1 MSSLTTP
8 VPCYSTSEVSEAL
21 KQHFGLE
28 GTFEPL
34 PSERDLNLKLTSPNG
49 TCHIVK
55 ITNAGE
61 DPQRLDLQIQ
71 LLKHLER
78 VDPELPLPSLIS
90 SLSGDSAVR
99 INRGPQSQPEQEN
112 TLRVVSYL
120 PGIPLAEAD
129 KTPQTLEGLGR
140 LLGRL
145 DRALRAFGHPA
156 AHDAFDWDLREALR
170 SRDRLTAIPDPAQ
183 RKLVAFYLDRFE
195 EKVLPHLASL
205 RSGVIHN
212 DANDWN
218 ILVDDDGRVSG
229 LIDLGDATYSVVI
242 AELAI
247 ACAYAMLEQ
256 NSSLEAA
263 AAVIRGYHAEHPLE
277 EIELDLLFD
286 LIIGR
291 LCTSVTLSASRRDRI
306 ADEPYLAVSERPA
319 WALLE
324 NLRDVDPMI
333 ARAIFRRACDY
344 DAVPGASNVVAWIAQ
359 NRRKLAPVTT
369 PRAAMQVKKVLEAS
383 DPEDP
388 FTKAMSTT
396 DIGLAERIWNQVKS
410 EQPFD
415 LGIGLWG
422 ERRVVYTVEMFD
434 SKLCRGDRRDVHLG
448 LDLFAPA
455 GTAIMTPLDAEVV
468 DCRIIPDHQDYGGVV
483 LLKHE
488 PEPGLVFH
496 TLWGHQAH
504 APVKALTIGQRLSKG
519 EAFIAL
525 GAPDENGGWIPH
537 LHLQIIT
544 HDVTDARD
552 VPGAGEARFM
562 DVWSQFYPDPSTLAG
577 LPPETFRRSGR
588 PAEELLA
595 QRRNRLGHNLSI
607 SYKDKPLKIVRGD
620 DVWLI
625 DDHGRAYLDCYNNVA
640 HLGHAHPRI
649 VEALSEQAARLNTNT
664 RYLQDGLIDYAE
676 RLTSTL
682 PDPLSVCY
690 FVCSGSEANDLALR
704 MARAHTGQQDVIV
717 VDWAYHGHLAP
728 LIDISPYK
736 YKRKGGQG
744 KPPHVHEVPLPETY
758 RAPTEWPRNELGMR
772 YAEPIRAIGQMLA
785 CRGSGPAAFIAET
798 IPSVGGQV
806 FLPEGYLSTAYA
818 HAREAGAICIADEV
832 QVGFGRNGKHMWAF
846 QGHGVVPDIVTMGKP
861 IGNGHPMAA
870 LVTTPEIA
878 ASFDSGMEY
887 FNTFGGNTVSCAV
900 GLAVLETLEEE
911 KLLENAR
918 AIGEYLLAGFN
929 ELQQN
934 YDAIGDV
941 RGEGLF
947 FGLDIVQDRTSKLHD
962 SETARRIVDCMK
974 ARGVLAGT
982 DGPYDNV
989 IKMRPAMTFTQE
1001 HADLLLEVLGQ
1012 ALRDVLG

>member
-8 VPCYSTSEVSEAL
+8 APCYSTSEVAVAL
-21 KQHFGLE
+21 KQHFDLCGELQA
-28 GTFEPL
+28 L
-34 PSERDLNLKLTSPNG
+34 PSERDQNFELRG
-49 TCHIVK
+49 RDGRRHIVK
-55 ITNAGE
+55 IANAGE
-61 DPQRLDLQIQ
+61 DPRRLELQIE
-71 LLKHLER
+71 LLRHLEK
-78 VDPELPLPSLIS
+78 VDPTLPLPSLIPT
-90 SLSGDSAVR
+90 LDGHTSAT
-99 INRGPQSQPEQEN
+99 INAGQADRPECAN
-112 TLRVVSYL
+112 ALRVVSYL
-120 PGIPLAEAD
+120 HGTPLAEVD
-129 KTPQTLEGLGR
+129 KRPHTLEDLGR

-156 AHDAFDWDLREALR
+156 AHAPFDWDLRENLR
-170 SRDRLTAIPDPAQ
+170 SRDRLSAIDDAAQ
-183 RKLVAFYLDRFE
+183 RQLVASYLERFE
-195 EKVLPHLASL
+195 AEVMPHLGKL
-205 RSGVIHN
+205 RSGIIHN

-218 ILVDDDGRVSG
+218 ILVDDDGQISG
-229 LIDLGDATYSVVI
+229 LIDLGDATYSIVV

-256 NSSLEAA
+256 DSPLEAA
-263 AAVIRGYHAEHPLE
+263 TAVIRGYHATHPLE
-277 EIELDLLFD
+277 EIEIDLLFD

-291 LCTSVTLSASRRDRI
+291 LCTSVTLSASRRDRV
-306 ADEPYLAVSERPA
+306 AEEPYLAVSERPA

-324 NLRDVDPMI
+324 DLQQVDPLI
-333 ARAIFRRACDY
+333 ARAIFRRACGF
-344 DAVPGASNVVAWIAQ
+344 DAVPGASAVIDWIAE
-359 NRRKLAPVTT
+359 NPHRLAPVMK
-369 PRAAMQVKKVLEAS
+369 PSAAMQAKRVLEVN

-396 DIGLAERIWNQVKS
+396 DIDLAERIWDEVKS
-410 EQPFD
+410 QQPFD

-422 ERRVVYTVEMFD
+422 ERRVVYTVEMFE
-434 SKLCRGDRRDVHLG
+434 SKLRRGDRRDVHLG

-455 GTAIMTPLDAEVV
+455 GTPVMTPLEAEVV
-468 DCRIIPDHQDYGGVV
+468 DCRIIPGHQDYGGVV

-504 APVKALTIGQRLSKG
+504 APVKALTVGQKLAKG
-519 EAFIAL
+519 EAFIEL

-537 LHLQIIT
+537 LHLQIVT
-544 HDVTDARD
+544 HAVTDAREI
-552 VPGAGEARFM
+552 PGAGEARFM

-588 PAEELLA
+588 TADELLI
-595 QRRNRLGHNLSI
+595 RRREKLGRNLSI
-607 SYKDKPLKIVRGD
+607 SYKSNPLKIVRGE

-640 HLGHAHPRI
+640 HLGHAHPR
-649 VEALSEQAARLNTNT
+649 VVAALTKQAARLNTNT

-676 RLTSTL
+676 RLTSSL

-704 MARAHTGQQDVIV
+704 MAQAHTGQKDIIV

-736 YKRKGGQG
+736 YKRTGGQG
-744 KPPHVHEVPLPETY
+744 RPEHVHEVPLPESY
-758 RAPTEWPRNELGMR
+758 RAPTEWPREELGRR
-772 YAEPIRAIGQMLA
+772 YAEPVRSVGQMLA
-785 CRGSGPAAFIAET
+785 CRGTGPAAFIAET

-806 FLPEGYLSTAYA
+806 FLPEGYLSTAYT
-818 HAREAGAICIADEV
+818 HAREAGAVCIADEV
-832 QVGFGRNGKHMWAF
+832 QVGFGRNGRHMWAF

-887 FNTFGGNTVSCAV
+887 FNTFGGNSVSCAV
-900 GLAVLETLEEE
+900 GLAVLETLEDED
-911 KLLENAR
+911 LLENAR
-918 AIGEYLLAGFN
+918 VVGDYLLAGFRA
-929 ELQQN
+929 LQQR

-947 FGLDIVQDRTSKLHD
+947 FGLDIVSDRRSKAHD
-962 SETARRIVDCMK
+962 GETAGRIVERMK
-974 ARGVLAGT
+974 AHGVLAGT

-989 IKMRPAMTFTQE
+989 IKMRPAMTFSRE

-1012 ALRDVLG
+1012 ALDEVLG

>member
-8 VPCYSTSEVSEAL
+8 VPCYSISEVAEAV

-28 GTFEPL
+28 GAFEPL
-34 PSERDLNLKLTSPNG
+34 PSERDQNFKLSNPDG
-49 TCHIVK
+49 QRHIVK
-55 ITNAGE
+55 IANAGE
-61 DPQRLDLQIQ
+61 DPQRLDLQIE
-71 LLKHLER
+71 LLEHLAR
-78 VDPELPLPSLIS
+78 VDPNLPLPGLIPT
-90 SLSGDSAVR
+90 LSGNASAIIR
-99 INRGPQSQPEQEN
+99 SLGESRPASEN
-112 TLRVVSYL
+112 MLRVVSYL
-120 PGIPLAEAD
+120 PGTPLAEMA
-129 KTPQTLEGLGR
+129 KQPQTLEDLGR
-140 LLGRL
+140 ILGRL
-145 DRALRAFGHPA
+145 DAALRAFGHPA
-156 AHDAFDWDLREALR
+156 AHNDFDWDLRQALR
-170 SRDRLTAIPDPAQ
+170 SRARLPAIINEAQ
-183 RKLVAFYLDRFE
+183 CQMVATYLDRFE
-195 EKVLPHLASL
+195 ADILPHLSHL

-218 ILVDDDGRVSG
+218 VLIDPEGRVSG
-229 LIDLGDATYSVVI
+229 LIDLGDATYSILV

-247 ACAYAMLEQ
+247 ACTYAMLDQ
-256 NSSLEAA
+256 DSPLEAA
-263 AAVIRGYHAEHPLE
+263 AHVVRGYHSAYPLE

-291 LCTSVTLSASRRDRI
+291 LCTSVTLSASRRDRV
-306 ADEPYLAVSERPA
+306 ADEPYLAVSEQPA

-324 NLRDVDPMI
+324 MLRDIDPLI
-333 ARAIFRRACDY
+333 ARGIFRRACGF
-344 DAVPGASNVVAWIAQ
+344 DAVPGASAVTDWITR
-359 NRRKLAPVTT
+359 NRSHLAPVTT
-369 PRAAMQVKKVLEAS
+369 PRASMQVKRVLEVS

-388 FTKAMSTT
+388 FTRAMSTT
-396 DIGLAERIWNQVKS
+396 DIGLAEQIWNQVKS
-410 EQPFD
+410 EQEFD

-422 ERRVVYTVEMFD
+422 ERRAVYTVEMFE
-434 SKLCRGDRRDVHLG
+434 SKLCKGDRRDVHLG

-455 GTAIMTPLDAEVV
+455 GTPIMTPLDAEVV

-504 APVKALTIGQRLSKG
+504 TPVKHLRVGQKFTRG
-519 EAFIAL
+519 EAFISL
-525 GAPDENGGWIPH
+525 GSPDENGGWIPH

-544 HDVTDARD
+544 HDVSDARD

-562 DVWSQFYPDPSTLAG
+562 DVWREFYPDPSTLAG
-577 LPPETFRRSGR
+577 LPPETFQRSGR
-588 PAEELLA
+588 SVEALLE
-595 QRRNRLGHNLSI
+595 RRGEKLGQNLSV
-607 SYKDKPLKIVRGD
+607 SYKHDPLKIVRGE

-625 DDHGRAYLDCYNNVA
+625 DDYGRAYLDCYNNVA
-640 HLGHAHPRI
+640 HLGHAHPR
-649 VEALSEQAARLNTNT
+649 VVSALTEQAATLNTNT
-664 RYLQDGLIDYAE
+664 RYLQDGLVDYAE

-704 MARAHTGQQDVIV
+704 MAQAHTAQQDVIV

-728 LIDISPYK
+728 LIEISPYK

-744 KPPHVHEVPLPETY
+744 KPSHVHEVPLPERY
-758 RAPTEWPRNELGMR
+758 RAPTEWPLDELGAR
-772 YAEPIRAIGQMLA
+772 YAEPIRSIGQMLA
-785 CRGSGPAAFIAET
+785 CRNTGPAAFIAET

-818 HAREAGAICIADEV
+818 HAREAGAVCIADEV
-832 QVGFGRNGKHMWAF
+832 QVGFGRNGRHMWAF

-900 GLAVLETLEEE
+900 GLAVLETLEAEG
-911 KLLENAR
+911 LLANAR
-918 AIGEYLLAGFN
+918 IIGDYLLAGFE
-929 ELQQN
+929 ELQER
-934 YDAIGDV
+934 YDVIGDV

-947 FGLDIVQDRTSKLHD
+947 FGLDIVSDRRSKAHD
-962 SETARRIVDCMK
+962 GDTAGRIVERMK

-989 IKMRPAMTFTQE
+989 IKMRPAMTFARE
-1001 HADLLLEVLGQ
+1001 HGDLLLTVLDQ
-1012 ALRDVLG
+1012 AFQDVVG